1 MSCPAVIELAGR
13 NERIFVK
20 EHEIKKVMEGGGLM
34 SGKKNT
40 KCKLF
45 NNI

>member
-1 MSCPAVIELAGR
+1 MIELAGR

-34 SGKKNT
+34 SGKKTQNVNYLT
-40 KCKLF
+40 TF
-45 NNI
+45 SRVG